1 MKEEQTLRVRRLSSS
16 LHTLHDMLRNIR
28 TRLRLRFAFL
38 GRDSGTGR
46 SQEDRTESFGKVR
59 PNTHISSTSAH
70 AESTCTRPHHSHK
83 CQSRASA
90 TKRKLLVTFHGRTTF
105 AISWSRQELLSP
117 LQATLPLLDL
127 IEAFHVQLSNHISLH
142 RRSYNSSD
150 ALSPPTYHATLRSRS
165 ASRTQLLEHSRH
177 RDATLLFSL
186 RVLHKVS
193 SWLLDKSSIYR

>member
-28 TRLRLRFAFL
+28 TRPRLRFAFL

-59 PNTHISSTSAH
+59 PNTHNSSTSAH

-90 TKRKLLVTFHGRTTF
+90 TKRKLLVTFHGRTTL

-142 RRSYNSSD
+142 RRSYNSPMHS
-150 ALSPPTYHATLRSRS
+150 ARRHTTPHSGVAQLREHNCSNTHPIETPRFFFLSESYI
-165 ASRTQLLEHSRH
+165 
-177 RDATLLFSL
+177 
-186 RVLHKVS
+186 
-193 SWLLDKSSIYR
+193 KSPVGY